1 MDILRISVIVIVG
14 GFGLYLIGL
23 NWRILWKGIVSKEH
37 HSVVPFLGG
46 GLLAVAV
53 LLTPMWS
60 LWWFALI
67 VDWGSAPWFLCS
79 LGVVL
84 LRRIRKPL
92 DQG

>member
-1 MDILRISVIVIVG
+1 MDILRNILIVILGCV
-14 GFGLYLIGL
+14 GLYLIGL
-23 NWRILWKGIVSKEH
+23 NWLILWKIVIMKEH

-46 GLLAVAV
+46 GLLAVVV

-60 LWWFALI
+60 LWWIALI

-92 DQG
+92 DQ